1 MDAIRRLELNFMLDD
16 LNRIKKFDTGK
27 VAETIGLLP
36 RQIEQVMKEVE
47 KLKLPAAYK
56 QVDKV
61 VINGMGGSNI
71 GTWILQSVFAERM
84 KKPVILTPGY
94 EVPGYVDNKT
104 LYVFSSYSGTTEEPL
119 SVFEEVKRRGA
130 KMLAITIA
138 GDSQL
143 YKLVKKEKIPG
154 YVFRPTANPSNQP
167 RLGTGY
173 SIFGISMLLA
183 RAGVFDIKKTEIVRL
198 IETLDERTSWF
209 APGNLFMHNPA
220 KQLAK
225 KLFGKLPVLVAAEFL
240 LGNVHALRNHF
251 CENSKNFASYLFLPD
266 LNHYAMEGLS
276 APAVL
281 KKDLVFLFF
290 DSALYHPRVQRRAEL
305 TKQVVKKNGIEVL
318 EYKLSGESK
327 LDQAFELLQFG
338 MWLTFYLAILNQ
350 VNPAE
355 IAWVDWFKKQLG

>member
-1 MDAIRRLELNFMLDD
+1 MLDD
-16 LNRIKKFDTGK
+16 LNRIKKFDTGR
-27 VAETIGLLP
+27 VAETISLLP
-36 RQIEQVMKEVE
+36 RQIEQVMADME
-47 KLKLPAAYK
+47 KVKLPAAYK

-71 GTWILQSVFAERM
+71 GTWILQSVFADRM

-94 EVPGYVDNKT
+94 EVPGFVDAKT

-130 KMLAITIA
+130 KMLAITIS
-138 GDSQL
+138 GKS
-143 YKLVKKEKIPG
+143 KLSELMKKEKIPG
-154 YVFRPTANPSNQP
+154 YVFTPKANPSNQP

-173 SIFGISMLLA
+173 MIFGISLLLA
-183 RAGVFDIKKTEIVRL
+183 RAGIFKIEKQEMAGL
-198 IETLDERTSWF
+198 IEHMLGHVGDCLPVS
-209 APGNLFMHNPA
+209 PLKSNPA
-220 KQLAK
+220 KQLAQ
-225 KLFGKLPVLVAAEFL
+225 KLFDKLPVLVAAEFL
-240 LGNVHALRNHF
+240 LGNVHAMRNHF

-266 LNHYAMEGLS
+266 LNHYAMEGLTCPTS
-276 APAVL
+276 L

-290 DSALYHPRVQRRAEL
+290 DSELYHPRLQRRAEL

-318 EYKLSGESK
+318 AHKLTGETK
-327 LDQAFELLQFG
+327 LEQAFELLQFG

-355 IAWVDWFKKQLG
+355 ISWVDWFKKQLG